1 MLLVKKFG
9 RESRTKVARHIAFEY
24 VIHILYVRKN
34 IETARIKR
42 SFYDISGIVTV

>member
-24 VIHILYVRKN
+24 VIHILYVQK
-34 IETARIKR
+34 
-42 SFYDISGIVTV
+42 ISKQLELSAHFMIYLE